1 MTDDDDA
8 LPLPMTHPNSSPV
21 SPEEIDKRL
30 GCDPVIQV
38 LFFVFFPLNKIFGV
52 ESLLRK
58 AFNSSAILKF
68 LYGRFEWFF
77 VLSFPMIFWVKFCV
91 IIRV

>member
-30 GCDPVIQV
+30 GCDPVIEVCNLLANSNV
-38 LFFVFFPLNKIFGV
+38 LIW
-52 ESLLRK
+52 E
-58 AFNSSAILKF
+58 
-68 LYGRFEWFF
+68 E
-77 VLSFPMIFWVKFCV
+77 
-91 IIRV
+91 